1 MDNNAVTTTYC
12 YTNVLI
18 IIILYKLLLKN
29 TLMNTNYSIRIK
41 KILQDKNL
49 SVLDFCKFIGLNS
62 PGTIHK
68 LIQDNRKPS
77 TKTVDRILGAFPEY
91 TKDWLLYGVEAK
103 KEVYS
108 DDLTVTAQQV
118 INYFE
123 KKQNEL
129 ELKFYE
135 QGLSALHTL
144 TNKVDDEAQIIKDGE
159 IEVKS
164 CLNLLHERLL
174 EMERYMFLLEKDA
187 KQFVR
192 KMDNITCSYVKQ
204 KQ

>member
-1 MDNNAVTTTYC
+1 
-12 YTNVLI
+12 
-18 IIILYKLLLKN
+18 
-29 TLMNTNYSIRIK
+29 MNNYSSRIK
-41 KILQDKNL
+41 EIINANNL
-49 SVLDFCKFIGLNS
+49 SVIDFCKLIGLNS
-62 PGTIHK
+62 PTTIH
-68 LIQDNRKPS
+68 LILKENRKPS

-91 TKDWLLYGVEAK
+91 TKDWLLYGIEAK
-103 KEVYS
+103 KDVYS

-123 KKQNEL
+123 KKQKEVESN
-129 ELKFYE
+129 FYE

-164 CLNLLHERLL
+164 SLNLLHERLL

-192 KMDNITCSYVKQ
+192 KMDNITCSNVKQ

>member
-1 MDNNAVTTTYC
+1 
-12 YTNVLI
+12 
-18 IIILYKLLLKN
+18 
-29 TLMNTNYSIRIK
+29 MNTNYSIRIK

-103 KEVYS
+103 KEVDS

-123 KKQNEL
+123 KKQKEV

-144 TNKVDDEAQIIKDGE
+144 NNKVDDEAQIIKDGE

-164 CLNLLHERLL
+164 SLNLLHERLV

-187 KQFVR
+187 KQFVE
-192 KMDNITCSYVKQ
+192 KMDNITCSNVKQ

>member
-1 MDNNAVTTTYC
+1 
-12 YTNVLI
+12 
-18 IIILYKLLLKN
+18 
-29 TLMNTNYSIRIK
+29 MNTNYSIRIK

-103 KEVYS
+103 EEVHS

-118 INYFE
+118 ISYFE
-123 KKQNEL
+123 KKQKEIEN
-129 ELKFYE
+129 KFYE
-135 QGLSALHTL
+135 QGVSALHTL
-144 TNKVDDEAQIIKDGE
+144 TNKVDDEARIVKDMGDH
-159 IEVKS
+159 VNYN
-164 CLNLLHERLL
+164 LNNVQDRLTL
-174 EMERYMFLLEKDA
+174 MEGYVILLEKDA
-187 KQFVR
+187 QKFV
-192 KMDNITCSYVKQ
+192 KEMEGLKFKLNN
-204 KQ
+204 

>member
-1 MDNNAVTTTYC
+1 
-12 YTNVLI
+12 
-18 IIILYKLLLKN
+18 
-29 TLMNTNYSIRIK
+29 MNTNYSIRIK

-123 KKQNEL
+123 KKQKEV

-144 TNKVDDEAQIIKDGE
+144 TNKVDDEAQIVKDGE

-164 CLNLLHERLL
+164 SLNLLHERLL

-187 KQFVR
+187 KQFVE
-192 KMDNITCSYVKQ
+192 KMDNITCSNVRQ

>member
-1 MDNNAVTTTYC
+1 MDNNAVNTTYC

-103 KEVYS
+103 EEVHS

-118 INYFE
+118 ISYFE
-123 KKQNEL
+123 KKQKEIEN
-129 ELKFYE
+129 KFYE
-135 QGLSALHTL
+135 QGVSALHTL
-144 TNKVDDEAQIIKDGE
+144 TNKVDDEARIVKDMGDH
-159 IEVKS
+159 VNYN
-164 CLNLLHERLL
+164 LNNVQDRLTL
-174 EMERYMFLLEKDA
+174 MEGYVILLEKDA
-187 KQFVR
+187 QKFV
-192 KMDNITCSYVKQ
+192 KEMEGLKFKLNN
-204 KQ
+204 

>member
-1 MDNNAVTTTYC
+1 MDNNAVNTTYC

-77 TKTVDRILGAFPEY
+77 TKTIDRILGAFPEY

-123 KKQNEL
+123 KKQKEV

-144 TNKVDDEAQIIKDGE
+144 NNKVDDEAQIIKDGE

-164 CLNLLHERLL
+164 SLNLLHERLV

-187 KQFVR
+187 KQFVE
-192 KMDNITCSYVKQ
+192 KMDNITCSNVKQ

>member
-1 MDNNAVTTTYC
+1 
-12 YTNVLI
+12 
-18 IIILYKLLLKN
+18 
-29 TLMNTNYSIRIK
+29 MNTNYSIRIK

-49 SVLDFCKFIGLNS
+49 SVLDFCRFIGLNS

-77 TKTVDRILGAFPEY
+77 TKTVDRILAAFPEY

-103 KEVYS
+103 KEVDS

-123 KKQNEL
+123 KKQKEV

-144 TNKVDDEAQIIKDGE
+144 TNKVDEESLYIKDGE
-159 IEVKS
+159 LEVKS
-164 CLNLLHERLL
+164 TLNLLHERLL

-187 KQFVR
+187 KQFVD
-192 KMDNITCSYVKQ
+192 KMDNITCSNVKQ